1 MGKPKHPRAPLPS
14 LKLWR
19 LHAGLTLGQVAQKLG
34 VATPTVQKWEAGRVP
49 VNLSMLQA
57 LAVIFETE
65 PAALLFPPLE
75 QSRVDGLRTCFQVL
89 STAEP
94 AAVDAWLNMGKQLI
108 RTNGTVADAEQA
120 EEQTETAPKRRLRS
134 RSGGSS

>member
-19 LHAGLTLGQVAQKLG
+19 LQSGLTLGQVAQRLG

-57 LAVIFETE
+57 LAEIFETE

-75 QSRVDGLRTCFQVL
+75 QSRVEGMRTCFQVL
-89 STAEP
+89 STADQ

-108 RTNGTVADAEQA
+108 RQNGTVGGRGAD
-120 EEQTETAPKRRLRS
+120 
-134 RSGGSS
+134 

>member
-49 VNLSMLQA
+49 VNLAMLQE
-57 LAVIFETE
+57 LAKIFGAE
-65 PAALLFPPLE
+65 PAALLFPPLD
-75 QSRVDGLRTCFQVL
+75 QSRVEGLRTCFEVL
-89 STAEP
+89 STADP
-94 AAVDAWLNMGKQLI
+94 AALEAWLNMGKQLI
-108 RTNGTVADAEQA
+108 RQNGDAA
-120 EEQTETAPKRRLRS
+120 APEQTETPTKRPPRTKPKAAP
-134 RSGGSS
+134 

>member
-1 MGKPKHPRAPLPS
+1 VGKPKHPRAPLPS

-49 VNLSMLQA
+49 VNIASLQA

-65 PAALLFPPLE
+65 PAALLFPPLD
-75 QSRVDGLRTCFQVL
+75 QSRVEGLRTCFEVL
-89 STAEP
+89 STADP
-94 AAVDAWLNMGKQLI
+94 AALDAWLNMGKQLI
-108 RTNGTVADAEQA
+108 RHNGTAPDAA
-120 EEQTETAPKRRLRS
+120 PPETPPKRRGRS
-134 RSGGSS
+134 ATKDGT